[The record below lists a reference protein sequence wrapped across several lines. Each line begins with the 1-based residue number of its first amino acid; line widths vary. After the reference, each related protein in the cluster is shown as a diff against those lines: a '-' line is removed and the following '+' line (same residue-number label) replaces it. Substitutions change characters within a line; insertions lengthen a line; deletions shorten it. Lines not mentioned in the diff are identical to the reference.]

1 MKSTLIIIMLL
12 MDLGMSYGQVQPIK
26 IITEKND
33 QSAVT
38 FWCEN
43 TSSIVYSVKIKFS
56 QLGDYINTNGEYISE
71 VRPGRTRI
79 LELKP
84 KVNPTNLS
92 YSFNYYYSKGKYTAK
107 PDSNFIYLLPIAANK
122 EVQIYPVTYIGSMIG
137 KENKA
142 FFMQGFRF
150 SQNDT
155 LCAVRSG
162 TVSEINKS
170 GIASSDYYNSNRN
183 FIEIEQRDG
192 SIATYVILDK
202 LIPMVTVGEKVIAG
216 QAIGFLQA
224 VDNNP
229 KVNLRIDYLD
239 ESKLGKEQVV
249 PYINIKPKFLTEDGI
264 QSLTIKQNY
273 KSIHSEEIITK
284 ELSKK
289 ELKRRHG
296 LVFGTNE

>member
-1 MKSTLIIIMLL
+1 MLL
-12 MDLGMSYGQVQPIK
+12 LDLNISYSQVQPVK
-26 IITEKND
+26 ITTEKND
-33 QSAVT
+33 QSTVT

-43 TSSIVYSVKIKFS
+43 TSNIVYSVKIKFS

-71 VRPGRTRI
+71 VRPGRSRI

-92 YSFNYYYSKGKYTAK
+92 YSFNYYYSKGKYSAK

-122 EVQIYPVTYIGSMIG
+122 QVEIYPINYIGNMVG
-137 KENKA
+137 KENKT

-162 TVSEINKS
+162 TVSEINTS
-170 GIASSDYYNSNRN
+170 GVVSSGYYNANRN

-192 SIATYVILDK
+192 SVATYVILDE
-202 LIPMVTVGEKVIAG
+202 LIPIIKVGEKIMAG

-224 VDNNP
+224 VDNKP
-229 KVNLRIDYLD
+229 KVNLRIDYL
-239 ESKLGKEQVV
+239 EGSMLEKEQAV
-249 PYINIKPKFLTEDGI
+249 PYINIKPKFLTENGI
-264 QSLTIKQNY
+264 QVLGIKQNY

-284 ELSKK
+284 EMSKK
-289 ELKRRHG
+289 ELKKRQE
-296 LVFGTNE
+296 LLFGIKK